1 MEVKIQAQPIAEKD
15 TEKKEYGKYDRWDI
29 ESATRTLVE
38 AEEIKADK
46 EKMKYVA
53 MCMKKK
59 YLAEKKVIES
69 IEDLKQ
75 ARQNLDQT
83 TEEE

>member
-1 MEVKIQAQPIAEKD
+1 MEVKIQAQPITEKD
-15 TEKKEYGKYDRWDI
+15 TEKKEYGKYDKWDI